1 MEGAASY
8 EELIHDDQILML
20 EDDCL
25 RLATVLPPTPSPPST
40 PPSPIPFE
48 PYPHSVGS
56 STNSSN
62 DTLDPELFYMEF
74 GMDFTVAYHNE

>member
-1 MEGAASY
+1 MD
-8 EELIHDDQILML
+8 ELICGDSLVML
-20 EDDCL
+20 EDVEL
-25 RLATVLPPTPSPPST
+25 RLASVLPPTPTSPST
-40 PPSPIPFE
+40 PPSPIPLE

-74 GMDFTVAYHNE
+74 GMDFTVAYHTE